1 MNNLAVILFNKISKN
16 PGDDELDVL
25 EQVEIVEKAL
35 KSLGMDV
42 RQVPLDLN
50 LKKAVITLQKLN
62 PLVIFNLA
70 ETIENHGEF
79 AYIAPALLTFLNIP
93 YTGSP
98 LIPMFIASNK
108 VRAKIELKRLG
119 IPTPNWFTLDELRKI
134 DKKKKYIVKPV
145 WEEGS
150 LGLDEDCIFQGND
163 LKFIAGIAKKN
174 KNYFFVEE
182 FIEGREF
189 NISIIAG
196 RKGPEVLP
204 FAEMTFIDYPEDK
217 PKIMGY
223 TAKWNENS
231 FEYTHTLRTFEI
243 SGMDEP
249 LFRKMEQ
256 ICKKCWKS
264 MGLMGYVRLDFRID
278 NDSRPYVIDINA
290 NPCLSGSGGFM
301 AASERAG
308 LSQSDVIQRIVEHAL
323 IGKTITSQIRIYE

>member
-25 EQVEIVEKAL
+25 EQVQIVEKAM
-35 KSLGMDV
+35 KGLGLRV
-42 RQVPLDLN
+42 RQVQLDLN
-50 LKKAVITLQKLN
+50 LKKAMLSLQKLN

-79 AYIAPALLTFLNIP
+79 AYIAPALLTHLNIP

-98 LIPMFIASNK
+98 LIPMFFASNK
-108 VRAKIELKRLG
+108 VRAKIEMKRLG
-119 IPTPNWFTLDELRKI
+119 IPTPSWFMMDEL
-134 DKKKKYIVKPV
+134 KKLDPRKKYIIKPI

-150 LGLDEDCIFQGND
+150 LGLDEDCIFRGND
-163 LKFIAGIAKKN
+163 RKFIASIEKKN

-182 FIEGREF
+182 FVEGREF
-189 NISIIAG
+189 NISIIAS

-204 FAEMTFIDYPEDK
+204 FAEMTFIDFPEDK
-217 PKIMGY
+217 PRIMGY
-223 TAKWNENS
+223 TAKWKENS

-243 SGMDEP
+243 SSLDESV
-249 LFRKMEQ
+249 FRKMKQ
-256 ICKKCWKS
+256 ICKKCWNS

-278 NDSRPYVIDINA
+278 RNSNPYVIDINA

-308 LSQSDVIQRIVEHAL
+308 LDTREIMRRIIEDAL
-323 IGKTITSQIRIYE
+323 GYPLPTFKK

>member
-1 MNNLAVILFNKISKN
+1 MNKLAVILFNKISKN

-25 EQVEIVEKAL
+25 EQVEIVEKAM
-35 KSLGMDV
+35 KGLGLRV
-42 RQVPLDLN
+42 RQVQLDLN
-50 LKKAVITLQKLN
+50 LKKAVLSLQKLN

-79 AYIAPALLTFLNIP
+79 AYIAPALLTHLNIP

-98 LIPMFIASNK
+98 LIPMFFASNK
-108 VRAKIELKRLG
+108 VRAKIEMKRLG
-119 IPTPNWFTLDELRKI
+119 IPTPSWFMMDEL
-134 DKKKKYIVKPV
+134 KKLNPGKKYIVKPI

-150 LGLDEDCIFQGND
+150 LGLDEDCIFMGNNR
-163 LKFIAGIAKKN
+163 KFIANIEKKN

-182 FIEGREF
+182 FVEGREF
-189 NISIIAG
+189 NISIIAS

-204 FAEMTFIDYPEDK
+204 FAEMTFIDYPKDK
-217 PKIMGY
+217 PRIMGY
-223 TAKWNENS
+223 TAKWKENS

-243 SGMDEP
+243 SSLDETV
-249 LFRKMEQ
+249 FKKMRQ
-256 ICKKCWKS
+256 ICKRCWNS

-278 NDSRPYVIDINA
+278 RNSKPYVIDINA

-308 LSQSDVIQRIVEHAL
+308 LNTQEIMRRIIEDAL
-323 IGKTITSQIRIYE
+323 GYPLPTFKK